1 MQKRDTSGKGET
13 ILTFTLGASSSI
25 KHRKVKLDIEDL
37 ANVSPIHCSL
47 HRDMAAGV
55 HVRDL
60 A

>member
-13 ILTFTLGASSSI
+13 ILTFTRGTSSSI

-37 ANVSPIHCSL
+37 ANVTLFIADL

>member
-1 MQKRDTSGKGET
+1 MQKRDTSGRGET

-37 ANVSPIHCSL
+37 ANVSL
-47 HRDMAAGV
+47 FMAAGV